1 MTKPGYP
8 LDRSAAFT
16 ALLELSPEFG
26 KTDLNTAGELIT
38 EFLQSWRASDP
49 RDMFAHAR
57 EWLGANPI
65 ASWSG
70 SPAVHDGQA
79 IPRPDAS
86 ASPEPAAQQEPPAA
100 QAEPDAGR

>member
-26 KTDLNTAGELIT
+26 KTDMNTAGELIT
-38 EFLQSWRASDP
+38 ELLQSWRASDS

-65 ASWSG
+65 ATWS
-70 SPAVHDGQA
+70 SNPAGRHEPCTAAG
-79 IPRPDAS
+79 
-86 ASPEPAAQQEPPAA
+86 PEPKAQPEASAA